1 VERPVKFGEAE
12 KKDKDRD
19 AGVEKKEI
27 ETASRKIPSVGDK
40 GRSW

>member
-1 VERPVKFGEAE
+1 MKFEEAE
-12 KKDKDRD
+12 RKDKDGD

-27 ETASRKIPSVGDK
+27 ETASRKIPSVDDK